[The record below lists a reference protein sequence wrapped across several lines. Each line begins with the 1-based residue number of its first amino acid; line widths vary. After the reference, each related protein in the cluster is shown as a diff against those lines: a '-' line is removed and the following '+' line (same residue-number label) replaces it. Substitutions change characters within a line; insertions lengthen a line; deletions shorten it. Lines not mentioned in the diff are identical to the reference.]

1 MVQRIA
7 GREELLGPDVNVAHR
22 LLKNH
27 VRDLLGTRP
36 YALLT
41 DVALQALEVP
51 ADEMEAM
58 TERYNDLPPIPVHVL
73 ALG

>member
-1 MVQRIA
+1 MEA
-7 GREELLGPDVNVAHR
+7 GKYLPPFVPATALRRHRESRRAPQW
-22 LLKNH
+22 
-27 VRDLLGTRP
+27 TRR
-36 YALLT
+36 T
-41 DVALQALEVP
+41 LQALEVP